1 MDLLVRSLLCVVL
14 ILFSASIEANRVDLL
29 SCFND
34 AVANDPTYQAQFATY
49 MAAIQQLPQSFSAV
63 LPQVTLT
70 GAVTKEHEMQ
80 GQLGSGTFR
89 PNSFVAQVS
98 QTIFNYTQFKQIAQ
112 AKFSVKSA
120 FATLSAQQ
128 QELMI
133 RISKAYLDVLQAHD
147 LLAFAEQQQGY
158 IKRQLDA
165 TKALFEHSDATIT
178 DLEQAQGAYDLINSD
193 FYAAQIR
200 LYDNIQTLSQI
211 TGIYYHDFAYLN
223 EGFPLV
229 KPKPER
235 IEAWTQIANA
245 HNWNLRAARLNIMVA
260 KEALGA
266 VKGNFLP
273 SLNATGSITK
283 SEVPSLLL
291 VDTVPNNTDIVG
303 LNANW
308 NIVQG
313 GLTVAQVKA
322 ASATLKQYQANM
334 RQQFLKTMAD
344 TRKAYNSIVVGVSR
358 VKSVRASLIAN
369 TSAINHAEEAYKAGE
384 MSITEILQIQYQLYR
399 AQVQYAEYVY
409 NYLFNLLLLKQ
420 AAGTLNV
427 ESLVALNSF
436 LDHKSR

>member
-1 MDLLVRSLLCVVL
+1 MRGLIGIILL
-14 ILFSASIEANRVDLL
+14 IFSASIEANRVDLL
-29 SCFND
+29 SCFAD
-34 AVANDPTYQAQFATY
+34 AVANDPTYQAQFAVY
-49 MAAIQQLPQSFSAV
+49 MAAVQQLPESRSYI
-63 LPQVTLT
+63 LPQINLS
-70 GAVTKEHEMQ
+70 GALSKEHDMQ
-80 GQLGSGTFR
+80 GQLGSGTFHT
-89 PNSFVAQVS
+89 NSFVAQAS

-112 AKFSVKSA
+112 AKYAVKSA
-120 FATLSAQQ
+120 FSTLSAQQ

-147 LLAFAEQQQGY
+147 LLVFAKQQQGY

-165 TKALFEHSDATIT
+165 TKTLYEHSDATIT
-178 DLEQAQGAYDLINSD
+178 DLEQAQGAYDLINAD
-193 FYAAQIR
+193 FFAAQIR

-211 TGIYYHDFAYLN
+211 TGIYYRDFTYLN
-223 EGFPLV
+223 SDFPLV

-235 IEAWTQIANA
+235 LDTWTQVANA

-260 KEALGA
+260 KESLSAI
-266 VKGNFLP
+266 KGNFLP

-283 SEVPSLLL
+283 AEIPSLLL
-291 VDTVPNNTDIVG
+291 IDTVPNNIDVFG
-303 LNANW
+303 LSANW
-308 NIVQG
+308 NVFQG
-313 GLTVAQVKA
+313 GLTVAQVRA
-322 ASATLKQYQANM
+322 ASATLKQYKALM

-369 TSAINHAEEAYKAGE
+369 TKAINHAEEAYKAGE

-399 AQVQYAEYVY
+399 AQTQYAEYVY

-427 ESLVALNSF
+427 ESLVAINSF
-436 LDHKSR
+436 LDHKQRK